1 MFEGIITSLLNKV
14 LGDFIEGIKADQL
27 SISLLSGN
35 VEFINLSIKPNI
47 LDKMPL
53 PFQIKYEKVG
63 KKFENVPVTSL
74 LSFYLFYFS
83 LIFSVL
89 ITINKT

>member
-27 SISLLSGN
+27 SISLLSGD

-47 LDKMPL
+47 LDKMPF

-63 KKFENVPVTSL
+63 KIFENVPVSSL
-74 LSFYLFYFS
+74 LSLHLFYFS
-83 LIFSVL
+83 LIFSVFY
-89 ITINKT
+89 NDK